1 MTGAALPTVG
11 VRRVNYR
18 LKVALIQLGVLLVL
32 LGLWWFFTDVRPLW
46 PRYVLPDPAAVWTE
60 VHYGLFGHA
69 PDGKL
74 SMAILNSLR
83 RVASGFL
90 IAVASGLVV
99 GVVLSAWKLARDVVS
114 GYLTAV
120 QSVPSIALVPL
131 AILFFGLNER
141 AVLAV
146 VILEGFI
153 PVALSVAGALGNVPP
168 ALRTAGR
175 TLGARGLGLVT
186 RVMLPAS
193 LPNLIGG
200 LRTAW
205 SFSWRALIGAELLT
219 TNPGLGQLLEIG
231 RNTANVAL
239 VFTTIITVGVVGALF
254 DMLIRFLE
262 ARIRYNYGLESE
274 A

>member
-1 MTGAALPTVG
+1 MTGFVIALASGLLV
-11 VRRVNYR
+11 
-18 LKVALIQLGVLLVL
+18 GVLLSI
-32 LGLWWFFTDVRPLW
+32 WKPL
-46 PRYVLPDPAAVWTE
+46 
-60 VHYGLFGHA
+60 
-69 PDGKL
+69 
-74 SMAILNSLR
+74 
-83 RVASGFL
+83 
-90 IAVASGLVV
+90 
-99 GVVLSAWKLARDVVS
+99 RDVVS
-114 GYLTAV
+114 GYLTAI
-120 QSVPSIALVPL
+120 QSVPSIAFVPL

-153 PVALSVAGALGNVPP
+153 PVALSVASALGNVPP

-175 TLGARGLGLVT
+175 TLGAGGLGLVT

-193 LPNLIGG
+193 LPNLVGG

-205 SFSWRALIGAELLT
+205 SYSWRALIGAELLT

-254 DMLIRFLE
+254 DILIRSLE
-262 ARIRYNYGLESE
+262 SRIRYNYGLEAES
-274 A
+274 

>member
-1 MTGAALPTVG
+1 M
-11 VRRVNYR
+11 NYR
-18 LKVALIQLGVLLVL
+18 LKVVSIQLGGLLAL
-32 LGLWWFFTDVRPLW
+32 LGLWWFFTDVRPIW
-46 PRYVLPDPAAVWTE
+46 PKYVLPDPGAVWTE
-60 VHYGLFGHA
+60 MKFGLFGKS

-74 SMAILNSLR
+74 TMSILNSLR
-83 RVASGFL
+83 RVAIGFL
-90 IAVASGLVV
+90 IAVGSGLVV
-99 GVVLSAWKLARDVVS
+99 GVILSVSKSLRDVVS

-120 QSVPSIALVPL
+120 QSVPSIAFVPL

-175 TLGARGLGLVT
+175 TLGAKGIGLVT

-193 LPNLIGG
+193 LPNLVGG

-254 DMLIRFLE
+254 DVLIRSLE
-262 ARIRYNYGLESE
+262 SRIRYNYGLEGES
-274 A
+274 